1 MTKKLFPFCLP
12 LITIGYWLLAIGSAR
27 AADAYILE
35 NQLIGGQT
43 SVSGPAEYIRIFFIF
58 GLGLIG
64 LVALFAVVFGGIKYS
79 LSGSSETGKT
89 EGKRWIFGALAGI
102 VLLFSSYLILK
113 TINPDLVSLK
123 EPTMPII
130 TIEPPPEPTPQQLAL
145 GNKTGVLPGKV
156 TFDNP
161 KYPNMEQRFNERA
174 PNDLRQVVN
183 NLPFPVTIVSYDEGQ
198 HVTNSMHYLGRA
210 IDIYIG
216 NMTDGQLQTLLQ
228 YLQNSGSAYQ
238 IICGRMPQYNTLNGS
253 PFPYNQATNNNHLRH
268 IHFASF
274 GR

>member
-64 LVALFAVVFGGIKYS
+64 VVALFAVVFGGIRYS

-89 EGKRWIFGALAGI
+89 EGKKWIFGALTGI

-123 EPTMPII
+123 NPVLPII
-130 TIEPPPEPTPQQLAL
+130 EIDVPEPPAQNIINAY
-145 GNKTGVLPGKV
+145 GSHTGKLPSQI
-156 TFDNP
+156 TFSNP
-161 KYPNMEQRFNERA
+161 KYPNMEQEFNEKA
-174 PNDLRQVVN
+174 
-183 NLPFPVTIVSYDEGQ
+183 S
-198 HVTNSMHYLGRA
+198 NSMRQAVAGLPIPVVITSFWRPNGSPTSDHYNAKA
-210 IDIYIG
+210 IDIWTD
-216 NMTDGQLQTLLQ
+216 NMTDDQIRTVMD
-228 YLQNSGSAYQ
+228 YL
-238 IICGRMPQYNTLNGS
+238 
-253 PFPYNQATNNNHLRH
+253 NNNPAVSKTITGRLPQMNMLFGNSHDYGAKTNSDHVNH
-268 IHFASF
+268 IHVSF
-274 GR
+274 Y